1 MVYVQRQHN
10 KKHDTRR
17 ITKSHRKSSVTAKK
31 KKKKKLSE
39 PKKKKWFI
47 WQGKRIRTK
56 VKLF

>member
-31 KKKKKLSE
+31 KKKKNFPSQKKKNGLFGKEKELE
-39 PKKKKWFI
+39 PK
-47 WQGKRIRTK
+47 
-56 VKLF
+56 

>member
-31 KKKKKLSE
+31 KNGLFGKEKELE
-39 PKKKKWFI
+39 PK
-47 WQGKRIRTK
+47 
-56 VKLF
+56 

>member
-31 KKKKKLSE
+31 KKKKTLRA
-39 PKKKKWFI
+39 KKKKWFI